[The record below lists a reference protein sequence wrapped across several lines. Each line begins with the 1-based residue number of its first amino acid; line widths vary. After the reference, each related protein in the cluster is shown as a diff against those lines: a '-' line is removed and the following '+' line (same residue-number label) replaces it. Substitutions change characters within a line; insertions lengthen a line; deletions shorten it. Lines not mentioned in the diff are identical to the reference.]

1 MNTIISEVKTAEAP
15 HLPLDWTQVKPRRRQ
30 DDESDERRGPRCCE
44 GVNNNNIPCRISR
57 HRFRRDTQEDGIQG
71 HVVFCLHE
79 MNPSWF
85 QGYFLPRG
93 TTRQPW
99 RLLAVQEE
107 IEDCLACAD
116 GGFRRVSLT
125 LYPPPPPLS
134 SGRPIKLDTVDWVGG
149 DLIRFHHEQLEVESN
164 RIWTGESSLPLV
176 ETYFKALVQKLRIEC
191 EVEEHE
197 PILQWL
203 PDIAIVSGQMMFVLP
218 KGGEDDDD
226 E

>member
-1 MNTIISEVKTAEAP
+1 MNTIISEVKTAGAP
-15 HLPLDWTQVKPRRRQ
+15 DLPLDWTQLKARRRQ
-30 DDESDERRGPRCCE
+30 DDGDERCCE
-44 GVNNNNIPCRISR
+44 GVNNNIPCRISR

-99 RLLAVQEE
+99 GLLAVQEE

-125 LYPPPPPLS
+125 LYPPPTHLS

-191 EVEEHE
+191 DVEEHE

-203 PDIAIVSGQMMFVLP
+203 PDIAIVSGQMMFVFP